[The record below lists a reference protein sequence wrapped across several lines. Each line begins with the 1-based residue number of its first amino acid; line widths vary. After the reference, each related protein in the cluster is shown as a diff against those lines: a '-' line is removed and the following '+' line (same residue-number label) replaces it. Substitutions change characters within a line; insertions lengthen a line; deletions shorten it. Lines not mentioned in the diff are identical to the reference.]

1 MALTP
6 TANQLAILQLNQA
19 MLGQAA
25 GTTVMAA
32 GLPTFTT
39 ANAYAKVLFDANSAW
54 NSLDAT
60 QAYTKLLT
68 NLSAGTAATAA
79 DINALVAAVVAETGS
94 TKMLKTIPEGLALL
108 TVAFYNFATST
119 TTNVWTDAAKKLVN
133 QVAVDSYYTLD
144 MGNAAASTVA
154 SSTVTADVATVA
166 AAEALITSGGVAVP
180 TTYTLTDAADIIPG
194 TAANDTIVATG
205 ATLTA
210 GDAINGAAGTNTM
223 NLSTNGAANLA
234 AFTMQNVQN
243 VNVTADGGVNTTID
257 FSGTTGIGTLTDTNS
272 TGSVAFNWLTNLVTG
287 QMLNVTGA
295 ATNGT
300 FMYRDA
306 VLAGAESMTVVLN
319 NMQVANGQ
327 LTIGNETTGNAGLES
342 LTLAVTGN
350 SSSIATLNSQ
360 ISKLTVTGSDTTARN
375 LTVTNDLL
383 NTLGTVDASG
393 FNGTLTLNMR
403 TAGTKGISYT
413 GSTGSDVI
421 SFLGNNNNQTV
432 STGTG
437 NDSVT
442 IGNGIDSVDLGA
454 GTDTLVYTTTGNAT
468 PLTVSDTVVGG
479 AGVDTIR
486 FDGTSGANISRS
498 EAQRMSSV
506 EVITF
511 NETAG
516 TTAMPSNTLVVTDN
530 LVNTAE
536 GNSFTVNNTSA
547 LATTVNLSEL
557 TVPTNIITFNGSATA
572 VDTVIAKDQQINSGS
587 KLYFGAGA
595 GDTLVVMDGANITQ
609 DDLSNVTGLDR
620 IELRATSNTAQAWT
634 LNLPSTVAAGS
645 VIYLDNDL
653 PQGSTL
659 TISSATAVTV
669 LTNANV
675 VVTNLTPLTTTVL
688 NSLEYTLTTDNMT
701 GTAVSDNFLAETLSQ
716 VQLADYANGN
726 SGAVNDTLQLNFSVN
741 NTTATLWNQLNNT
754 QLVDINTINFCQ
766 VNSVNGTAANIV
778 APVIFQTTG
787 MLAGTALTNV
797 NTGSGADSITAQASA
812 VTFNLG
818 DGTNSYIANAVFAD
832 NVTTGQNSDSFSFD
846 FTGTGAYVN
855 AAKAG
860 VATAAATLV
869 TGDTITAGQNKLDS
883 TGAAAVDTLNLTDG
897 LSTGVNTGL
906 YNLGNATGA
915 GGLATISGIDTVN
928 YTTVLVTDGLVVNN
942 AALAQQYGTASANN
956 MTFNIVDA
964 TALANT
970 STLFDA
976 SSVVT
981 GNSVTVTVNGSAV
994 ANLGYATHVADVLG
1008 GAGNDTITIGN
1019 TAALGNKANYA
1030 AASSY
1035 VVQGNAGSD
1044 NINITNGN
1052 LYGVGVR
1059 FDAPNDGGT
1068 QGASGINVVNGGTN
1082 LYDTITGYNAV
1093 ADATYARDAI
1103 LFNINTFGA
1112 TTASKTAGAV
1122 ASGTT
1127 AFVAGDALSIRTD
1140 GAINLTGAA
1149 DNLGYKG
1156 ASALR
1161 MTQSN
1166 TGFTDANLYD
1176 LTAVAA
1182 RANVIGVQSAATNG
1196 MIVIANGQSQSAI
1209 YMFVEDGQNLNNVSV
1224 GELKILGVF
1233 DVNNVGAASASGA
1246 VTASNELFYV

>member
-180 TTYTLTDAADIIPG
+180 TTYTLTAAADIIPG

-442 IGNGIDSVDLGA
+442 IGSGIDNVDLGA
-454 GTDTLVYTTTGNAT
+454 GTDTLVYTTTGAT

-479 AGVDTIR
+479 AGVDTVR
-486 FDGTSGANISRS
+486 FDGVNGANVSRS
-498 EAQRMSSV
+498 EAQRMSGV
-506 EVITF
+506 EVVTF
-511 NETAG
+511 ANANGATNK
-516 TTAMPSNTLVVTDN
+516 SNLIVVTDN
-530 LVNTAE
+530 LVTTAE
-536 GNSFTVNNTSA
+536 GQSFTVNNNSTVTT
-547 LATTVNLSEL
+547 TTVNLSEL
-557 TVPTNIITFNGSATA
+557 TVPTNIITFNGGAA
-572 VDTVIAKDQQINSGS
+572 VVDQVIAKDQQINSGS

-595 GDTLVVMDGANITQ
+595 GDILTVMDGANITA
-609 DDLSNVTGLDR
+609 DDLVNVTGLDR

-634 LNLPSTVAAGS
+634 IDLPATIAAGT

-659 TISSATAVTV
+659 NITSVNAVTV

-675 VVTNLTPLTTTVL
+675 VVTAGAGVTVT

-701 GTAVSDNFLAETLSQ
+701 GTGTFLAESLSM
-716 VQLADYANGN
+716 VQLADFA
-726 SGAVNDTLQLNFSVN
+726 SGTGADTLQLNFTVN
-741 NTTATLWNQLNNT
+741 NTAATLLNQLNNT
-754 QLVDINTINFCQ
+754 QLNSIETVTFAKVNSTTAAPVETDQAIYFTDPGLAAAGTTVINF
-766 VNSVNGTAANIV
+766 
-778 APVIFQTTG
+778 
-787 MLAGTALTNV
+787 
-797 NTGSGADSITAQASA
+797 GSGADKVTAGASA
-812 VTFNLG
+812 ITYNMSSG
-818 DGTNSYIANAVFAD
+818 ANQYTSAAG
-832 NVTTGQNSDSFSFD
+832 NVAETVNTTTGADT
-846 FTGTGAYVN
+846 FTFTTTNLV
-855 AAKAG
+855 AG
-860 VATAAATLV
+860 
-869 TGDTITAGQNKLDS
+869 DKITAGLDA
-883 TGAAAVDTLNLTDG
+883 GVVDTLVITD
-897 LSTGVNTGL
+897 NTAAV
-906 YNLGNATGA
+906 YALGDNTATTPT
-915 GGLATISGIDTVN
+915 ATLSGIDTVKF
-928 YTTVLVTDGLVVNN
+928 TTAAAADGLLVSNN
-942 AALAQQYGTASANN
+942 SLAQQFGTASANT
-956 MTFNIVDA
+956 MAFNITDG
-964 TALANT
+964 TAGANT
-970 STLFDA
+970 SSIFDA
-976 SSVVT
+976 STVVT
-981 GNSVTVTVNGSAV
+981 GNNVGGATNPVTVNGAV
-994 ANLGYATHVADVLG
+994 ANNLGLGTGVADVKG
-1008 GAGNDTITIGN
+1008 GAGNDVITLGN
-1019 TAALGNKANYA
+1019 SVALGALGANTTAAGAV
-1030 AASSY
+1030 SGY
-1035 VVQGNAGSD
+1035 VIQGNGGAD
-1044 NINITNGN
+1044 TINITNG
-1052 LYGVGVR
+1052 G
-1059 FDAPNDGGT
+1059 
-1068 QGASGINVVNGGTN
+1068 
-1082 LYDTITGYNAV
+1082 
-1093 ADATYARDAI
+1093 
-1103 LFNINTFGA
+1103 
-1112 TTASKTAGAV
+1112 
-1122 ASGTT
+1122 
-1127 AFVAGDALSIRTD
+1127 
-1140 GAINLTGAA
+1140 LTGAA
-1149 DNLGYKG
+1149 VRFNSANDGAAQGVSGLNCGYDISTGFHSTRDDTLTAAVVSDDILFNVAGFGQIG
-1156 ASALR
+1156 AAVALAAGTGLTVTTEAAVNISSAANNAGYTKTNVLQMTQVNSAL
-1161 MTQSN
+1161 
-1166 TGFTDANLYD
+1166 TDASLYNLD
-1176 LTAVAA
+1176 TIAT
-1182 RANVIGVQSAATNG
+1182 RANVIGVQDAATNG
-1196 MIVIANGQSQSAI
+1196 MLIVANGQTQTAI
-1209 YMFVEDGQNLNNVSV
+1209 YMFVENGATLNNVSTS
-1224 GELKILGVF
+1224 ELKILGIF
-1233 DVNNVGAASASGA
+1233 DTNTIGGLSGGGGAIPLPGATTVSAD
-1246 VTASNELFYV
+1246 LFAIA